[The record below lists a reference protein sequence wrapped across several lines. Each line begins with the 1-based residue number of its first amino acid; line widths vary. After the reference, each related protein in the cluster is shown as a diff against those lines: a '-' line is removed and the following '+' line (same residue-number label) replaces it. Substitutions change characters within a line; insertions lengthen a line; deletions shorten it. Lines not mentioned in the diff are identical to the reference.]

1 MKVTEEM
8 LIQTRGPEDMDF
20 LFSRLK
26 AGFRISETVVDVVL
40 QQTDSRVRKKA
51 LRLLSS
57 SDRSVISEQNILKLV
72 SSEFS
77 LMEIYLDFSQSSR
90 SPRKYSW
97 LV

>member
-90 SPRKYSW
+90 SPRKCSW